1 MTPYIT
7 SFSVFLIHDF
17 HFVIVKT
24 SEYVISRNGLVN
36 SCNILIL
43 QKIYNDNDNVL
54 FDSMK
59 IIKLYEK
66 IFHTAMVN
74 KSMKQLNNDS
84 FHAN

>member
-24 SEYVISRNGLVN
+24 SEYVYNGYNNSPFRKIILVGY
-36 SCNILIL
+36 ILVIFL
-43 QKIYNDNDNVL
+43 IPQKIYNDNDNVL

-74 KSMKQLNNDS
+74 K
-84 FHAN
+84 